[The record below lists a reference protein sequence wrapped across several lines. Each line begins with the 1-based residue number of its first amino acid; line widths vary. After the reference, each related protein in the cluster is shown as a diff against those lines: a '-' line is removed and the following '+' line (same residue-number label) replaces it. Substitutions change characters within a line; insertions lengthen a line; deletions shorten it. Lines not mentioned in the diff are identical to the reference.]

1 MTFSYRIMAFTVV
14 LTAVFWLIGLSPS
27 KASDNS
33 PTTRN
38 CKMDPITQSVCIY
51 QAILEDVD
59 KNYSQRGGGGIGRI
73 VQNATTTYSVHLLQE
88 GREDVRVYEVK
99 VAANGK
105 VTITNVTEKTVSH

>member
-1 MTFSYRIMAFTVV
+1 MTFGNRIPASAVAW
-14 LTAVFWLIGLSPS
+14 TAIFWLAGLAPLQ
-27 KASDNS
+27 ASDNS

-38 CKMDPITQSVCIY
+38 CKMDPIKQSVCIY

-99 VAANGK
+99 IATNGK
-105 VTITNVTEKTVSH
+105 VTIANVTEKTVSH